1 MIVDCWAN
9 ENENYITNPVM
20 IEFCRDNNIKSQIMR
35 RDLLKA
41 INDFS
46 ALNEEN
52 KNKVAD
58 WLEIIMKQGIKNVL
72 FREINIPMEVIK
84 ELKKN
89 AKNLISEK
97 FPECVNRKLYSNIT
111 KGTKMNLQSI
121 NIEKKD
127 DNIGKISFTFTIYL
141 YELKKEVRSKIIYP
155 IFVDIDLNTSI
166 ISGRAKSKSN
176 IFRVNSKD
184 ENELGNKTTTDQ
196 LIKECII
203 FIEEKMGAVEI
214 NKEKYIYDVKKAIY
228 KILEKYTFT
237 PETIKNKIDSM
248 DGYIDDFIN
257 KTLEMLEVN
266 NTLNFNKAKEDIK
279 IFIEKYISINVENK
293 DIFINDREAYPY
305 KLIATDSEFT
315 RVEETTTSFEPL
327 QCKEKF
333 FDNKKSIKYEGTCD
347 GIFLIYARKD
357 KGYFPNNIYKVK
369 ISTKKD
375 FCCVRFESYVTEED
389 INNVLSSIIESR

>member
-9 ENENYITNPVM
+9 ETENYITNPVM
-20 IEFCRDNNIKSQIMR
+20 IEFCRDNNIRSQIIR

-46 ALNEEN
+46 VSSEEN

-72 FREINIPMEVIK
+72 FKEINIPSEIIMK
-84 ELKKN
+84 LKKN
-89 AKNLISEK
+89 ASNILLEK
-97 FPECVNRKLYSNIT
+97 FPECVNRKLYSHIT
-111 KGTKMNLQSI
+111 RGTKINLQSI
-121 NIEKKD
+121 NMEKREN
-127 DNIGKISFTFTIYL
+127 NIKKIGFTFTIYL
-141 YELKKEVRSKIIYP
+141 YELKNEVRNKIIYP
-155 IFVDIDLNTSI
+155 IFVDIDLDSNI
-166 ISGRAKSKSN
+166 IIGRAKSKSN

-184 ENELGNKTTTDQ
+184 ENEIGNKTTTDQ
-196 LIKECII
+196 LIRECIV
-203 FIEEKMGAVEI
+203 FVEEKIGAKEI
-214 NKEKYIYDVKKAIY
+214 NKEKYIYDVKKSIY

-237 PETIKNKIDSM
+237 PEIIKEKIDSL
-248 DGYIDDFIN
+248 DDYIDKFIN
-257 KTLEMLEVN
+257 NTLEKLEVN
-266 NTLNFNKAKEDIK
+266 KALNFDKAKEDIK
-279 IFIEKYISINVENK
+279 IFVEKYISINVEDK

-305 KLIATDSEFT
+305 KLVATDSEFT
-315 RVEETTTSFEPL
+315 KVEETTTSFEPL

-333 FDNKKSIKYEGTCD
+333 FDNKKSIKYEGACD

-357 KGYFPNNIYKVK
+357 RGYFSNNTYKVK

-389 INNVLSSIIESR
+389 INNVLSSIIEFK